1 MQILGIFVLF
11 ALSAIVEGQ
20 LAAAAR
26 GLITDIILSVG
37 TIYAAMNIKD
47 NSGELDRKSW
57 NEWRKEKFGPYVD
70 IPEDKLAELGLSKD
84 PSKDDVT
91 YEADEEDFLTTNEQR
106 NEGYMKK
113 NFSLEE

>member
-1 MQILGIFVLF
+1 MQISVIFVLF
-11 ALSAIVEGQ
+11 ALSSIAEGQ

-26 GLITDIILSVG
+26 GLLTDIIVSVG
-37 TIYAAMNIKD
+37 TIFTVMNIQDSSDK
-47 NSGELDRKSW
+47 LDRKSW
-57 NEWRKEKFGPYVD
+57 NEWRKEKFGPYID
-70 IPEDKLAELGLSKD
+70 IPEDKLAELGLNKD
-84 PSKDDVT
+84 PSKDEVV